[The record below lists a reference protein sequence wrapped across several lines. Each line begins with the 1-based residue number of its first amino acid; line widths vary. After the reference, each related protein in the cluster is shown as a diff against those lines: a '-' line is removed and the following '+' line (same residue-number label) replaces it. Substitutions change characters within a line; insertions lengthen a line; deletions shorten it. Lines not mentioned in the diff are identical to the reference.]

1 MGNSDIRDFA
11 HIEEV
16 EMPEI
21 AGCSVSVDAS
31 NWLYKYMTTTARFT
45 RTDAYTNNDGI
56 ELTNLIG
63 VPRGIRKFFQNNI
76 QPIFVFDGK
85 PHNLKSKEVERR
97 KSKRSEAA
105 QKAKESSDSVEKSKY
120 ESRSQQLSNDVIT
133 TTKKL
138 LDLLD
143 VPYMTAPQSAESQAA
158 YMTNNSNDIDRMISD
173 DYDSLIFGSNITIRK
188 FTTSSNN
195 LEIMS
200 LDKTLEKLDITHDQ
214 LIMATILCGT
224 DYNDGVDG
232 IGPKTAIDIVRGN
245 TTITGLKTE
254 VDEEIQR
261 LRPVFEIYN
270 TPKVSDNWPNTKIS
284 NPNISEVREY
294 LNSQGIDI
302 SEVEKAL
309 NDIEESSSQT
319 GLNSF

>member
-16 EMPEI
+16 NNPEI
-21 AGCSVSVDAS
+21 AGFSVSVDAS

-45 RTDAYTNNDGI
+45 RTDAYTNKDGV

-76 QPIFVFDGK
+76 QPVFVFDGK
-85 PHNLKSKEVERR
+85 PHKLKSEEVERR
-97 KSKRSEAA
+97 KKKRRKAA
-105 QKAKESSDSVEKSKY
+105 DKVEESSDSVEKSKY
-120 ESRSQQLSNDVIT
+120 ESRSQQLSNDVIS

-158 YMTNNSNDIDRMISD
+158 YMTHNSSNIDRMISD
-173 DYDSLIFGSNITIRK
+173 DYDSLIFGSKETIRK
-188 FTTSSNN
+188 FTKSSESV
-195 LEIMS
+195 EIMS
-200 LDKTLEKLDITHDQ
+200 FERTLEQLEINHEQ

-224 DYNDGVDG
+224 DYNDGVSG
-232 IGPKTAIDIVRGN
+232 VGPKTAVDIVKDCHSVSELEN
-245 TTITGLKTE
+245 
-254 VDEEIQR
+254 EIDQEIER
-261 LRPVFEIYN
+261 AGKVFDIYKN
-270 TPKVSDNWPNTKIS
+270 PKVSDEWPETKIS
-284 NPNISEVREY
+284 NPQIDEVRSY
-294 LNSQGIDI
+294 LKSQGISI

-309 NDIEESSSQT
+309 EDIKDSSSQT